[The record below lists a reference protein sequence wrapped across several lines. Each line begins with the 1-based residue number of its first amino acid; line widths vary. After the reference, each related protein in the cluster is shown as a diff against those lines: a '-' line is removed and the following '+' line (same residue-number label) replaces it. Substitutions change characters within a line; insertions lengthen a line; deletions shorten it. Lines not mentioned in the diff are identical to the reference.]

1 MDNESDTVTPDDI
14 ATLNRM
20 AVERSAVFARIAGT
34 VLVLVG
40 VIGTAA
46 WLWYSVRTQLR
57 LDDDQFSATPFGG
70 PGLSLADR
78 IDVLSGY
85 VDPVVWSAVA
95 AGVGLGLR
103 VLADYAVA
111 RTGGSLTGFQ
121 IGDDLASDDD
131 ELTLTR
137 TTDDK

>member
-14 ATLNRM
+14 ATLNGM
-20 AVERSAVFARIAGT
+20 AVERSAVFARTAGA

-40 VIGTAA
+40 VIGAAA

-70 PGLSLADR
+70 PGVSLADR

-85 VDPVVWSAVA
+85 VDPVVWSALA

-131 ELTLTR
+131 DLTLTR